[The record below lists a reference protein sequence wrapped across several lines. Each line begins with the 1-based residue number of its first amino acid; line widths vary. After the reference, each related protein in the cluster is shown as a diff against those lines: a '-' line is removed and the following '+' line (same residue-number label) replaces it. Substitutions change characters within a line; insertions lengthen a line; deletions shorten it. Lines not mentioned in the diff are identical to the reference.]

1 MSRGIAWP
9 SIGRTGLPIGE
20 GGLSALGRVAP
31 SALGPA
37 RGAGRLSEGGG
48 DGAPGG
54 VGAGGCG
61 GFPGPSAGRRR

>member
-1 MSRGIAWP
+1 MASHR
-9 SIGRTGLPIGE
+9 STRLPIGE

-54 VGAGGCG
+54 GGGCG